1 MALVETRPQFKLTGI
16 IGDAGMGNCSG
27 SGHSRNPDKA
37 VKKHGRY
44 VFFVRFSRTF
54 TRDQKRQ
61 LQHKVN
67 RMSTLFM
74 VNVPHNCTDDELS
87 KWVESSGIAV
97 KQVRLIRDLVASVSP
112 SFAYVEIQ
120 DSIPVADAVQK
131 LNGHNIRERMITV
144 SEARNRVTAA

>member
-27 SGHSRNPDKA
+27 SGHSRSPDKA
-37 VKKHGRY
+37 VKNTAGMY
-44 VFFVRFSRTF
+44 FLFDFYALLLL
-54 TRDQKRQ
+54 DQKRQ
-61 LQHKVN
+61 LQYKVN